1 MKALSVVCLSTSP
14 PTATQSK
21 ECLRRRFEFVEYGA
35 SVTEDSS
42 STPTISCDGRIPG
55 VTLELTHWNGNE
67 TPEKYYA
74 DTSTEMALRLPTNI
88 FQEARILNN
97 HFDTDGALSVF
108 ACLQPD
114 LAQHYAPLLM
124 EGAAAGDF
132 GEWSSDRGI
141 QLDATLEALCQQECG
156 GDDAIA
162 YQRALEELPK
172 LLHDLTHNQG
182 AGYETLW
189 KPALDHAYQSKESL
203 EKSDSTLELLP
214 SGMIISVERASGSGQ
229 GGDDD
234 DESTGNAQPE
244 SWLSSFALHRAL
256 VERGWW
262 DTTNRI
268 LRAMPVRQSN
278 MFHYRY
284 EKPGHGWVQKLTTR
298 RPIPPVSTDLQTHMV
313 EALEKQQ
320 EEPTNR
326 IGDQSSEE
334 FQRKGTV
341 PFWKKGGPSLVT
353 ICSTSSPIHVTPAQV
368 AKLLIE
374 MESDESV
381 F

>member
-1 MKALSVVCLSTSP
+1 
-14 PTATQSK
+14 
-21 ECLRRRFEFVEYGA
+21 
-35 SVTEDSS
+35 
-42 STPTISCDGRIPG
+42 
-55 VTLELTHWNGNE
+55 
-67 TPEKYYA
+67 
-74 DTSTEMALRLPTNI
+74 MALRLPTNI

-114 LAQHYAPLLM
+114 LAQQYAPLLM

-156 GDDAIA
+156 GNDAIA

-234 DESTGNAQPE
+234 DESTGNAQPN
-244 SWLSSFALHRAL
+244 SKR
-256 VERGWW
+256 
-262 DTTNRI
+262 
-268 LRAMPVRQSN
+268 
-278 MFHYRY
+278 
-284 EKPGHGWVQKLTTR
+284 
-298 RPIPPVSTDLQTHMV
+298 
-313 EALEKQQ
+313 
-320 EEPTNR
+320 
-326 IGDQSSEE
+326 
-334 FQRKGTV
+334 
-341 PFWKKGGPSLVT
+341 
-353 ICSTSSPIHVTPAQV
+353 
-368 AKLLIE
+368 
-374 MESDESV
+374 
-381 F
+381 